1 MIMRILES
9 AQWRNLSMLNKIT
22 TLTYIISVKKTMHEK
37 TVYADFQQQKNEI
50 EDKEVFLN
58 IKNYVLDITF
68 H

>member
-1 MIMRILES
+1 M
-9 AQWRNLSMLNKIT
+9 QTMLNKIT

-37 TVYADFQQQKNEI
+37 TVYPDFQQQKNEI